1 VNATAD
7 VATKPVL
14 SLRGVSK
21 VFGAQRA
28 LDDVSIDILPGR
40 VTALLGQNGSGKS
53 TLIKI
58 LAGFYTPEPGAEL
71 TIAGEPIELPV
82 HPQQV
87 HDAGVRFLHQ
97 DLALVSEFSVSDNFA
112 LANGYPVKRGLG
124 RIAQRRYDREVAA
137 VLAQYG
143 VDASPQTKIVDLAPA
158 ERTMVAI
165 ARAFGAG
172 DSAGRIIVLDEPTA
186 SLPETEVERI
196 FEALRTATAAG
207 AAAIYVSHRIDEVR
221 RIADDVLVLRDGRLV
236 ADQQLGDMN
245 NADIVSLILG
255 RKLEEMPQ
263 ASQLPP
269 EDERGEAILS
279 VTGLEGRLLRD
290 ISFDLRRGEIIGVT
304 GLLGCGRSELARFLA
319 GAQTMHA
326 GTVVLDGREIRPRN
340 PAEALAAHIAYI
352 PQDRHADGA
361 IDEMTLRENL
371 TLSTLGDH
379 WKGGH
384 ISRRS
389 EVSAAAEMIKRFD
402 IRPPLPDRKMANLSG
417 GNQQKAILARCIA
430 TQPKL
435 IVLDEP
441 TQGVDAGAKQEIG
454 AVVLKLAEEGTGI
467 VLCSSDY
474 AELASLC
481 TRVLVLDRGQV
492 VADLV
497 AEAIT
502 EDQLTAASA
511 ATDSKPNEAT
521 EETDG

>member
-1 VNATAD
+1 MRPGASTG
-7 VATKPVL
+7 PVL
-14 SLRGVSK
+14 TLRGVSK

-28 LDDVSIDILPGR
+28 LDDVSIEIMPGR

-58 LAGFYTPEPGAEL
+58 LAGFYAPEPGAEL
-71 TIAGEPIELPV
+71 TIAGRPIELPARA
-82 HPQQV
+82 QEV

-97 DLALVSEFSVSDNFA
+97 DLALVPDFSISDNFA
-112 LANGYPVKRGLG
+112 LANGYPTRHGFA
-124 RIAQRRYDREVAA
+124 RIGQRRFDREIGAI
-137 VLAQYG
+137 LREFG
-143 VDASPQTKIVDLAPA
+143 VDASPSTKVSRLAPA

-172 DSAGRIIVLDEPTA
+172 ESAGRIIVLDEPTA

-196 FEALRTATAAG
+196 FEALRAATAAG

-236 ADQQLGDMN
+236 AAQELGGMG

-255 RKLEEMPQ
+255 RRLEEMPSVSRLG
-263 ASQLPP
+263 A
-269 EDERGEAILS
+269 EAADKDVVLRAQGIQ
-279 VTGLEGRLLRD
+279 GRLLRD
-290 ISFDLRRGEIIGVT
+290 VSFDLHRGELLGVT
-304 GLLGCGRSELARFLA
+304 GLLGCGRSELARMLA
-319 GAQTMHA
+319 GAQTMHT
-326 GTVVLDGREIRPRN
+326 GHLELDGREIRPRN

-352 PQDRHADGA
+352 PQDRHTDGA
-361 IDEMTLRENL
+361 IGEMTLRENL
-371 TLSTLGDH
+371 TLPTLNEH
-379 WKGGH
+379 WSRGH

-389 EVSAAAEMIKRFD
+389 EVAAAAEMIGRFD

-430 TQPKL
+430 TRPKL

-454 AVVLKLAEEGTGI
+454 TVVLELAEEGTGI

-474 AELASLC
+474 AELASLS
-481 TRVLVLDRGQV
+481 TRVLVLDRGRV
-492 VADLV
+492 VAELAGDS
-497 AEAIT
+497 IS
-502 EDQLTAASA
+502 EDRLTAACA
-511 ATDSKPNEAT
+511 ATSSTATEST